1 MSSLN
6 RLSATAAARKL
17 ATREITAVALLED
30 CLDRI
35 AAREPTVHAWTF
47 LDTDAAM
54 RRARELDAQGS
65 AGLLHGLPIA
75 VKDLFDT
82 CDMPSSYGS
91 PIYANH
97 RPAADAACVALARA
111 AGAIVVGKTVTTE
124 FATFHPG
131 PTCNPHNP
139 LHTPGGSSSGSAAAV
154 ADWMVP
160 LAFGTQT
167 AGSIVRPAAYCGV
180 VGYKPTFG
188 TVNRV
193 GVKMIS
199 DTLDTVGALAR
210 SVPDVAL
217 FVAALA
223 DRPEL
228 MIERPLGRSP
238 RVGLCRTH
246 EWDRAHPETV
256 TAFEDAARCLRE
268 AGASVRDVV
277 LPPQFAELVDAQIA
291 IMVHEVARSLSYERL
306 VHRDKPERRND
317 RHDRRGPC
325 GIAGALRRRPGI
337 GAKKSLDAGRGFC
350 RRRRLACTEHRR
362 RGAARD
368 CSDRRSAVQSNVDA
382 AAHALRA
389 SPVRI
394 WAAGIAGRHHASWGR
409 LAAIVRCCWPQT
421 GFMRGLV
428 DPTPQLR
435 HRKGDR

>member
-1 MSSLN
+1 
-6 RLSATAAARKL
+6 
-17 ATREITAVALLED
+17 
-30 CLDRI
+30 
-35 AAREPTVHAWTF
+35 VHAWTS
-47 LDTDAAM
+47 LDTDAAR
-54 RRARELDAQGS
+54 RRARELDAQAS

-131 PTCNPHNP
+131 PTCNPHNL

-160 LAFGTQT
+160 LAFGSQT

-228 MIERPLGRSP
+228 LIERPLGRPP

-246 EWDRAHPETV
+246 QWDRAHPETV
-256 TAFEDAARCLRE
+256 TAFEDAARGLGE
-268 AGASVRDVV
+268 AGATLRDVV

-306 VHRDKPERRND
+306 VHREKLSVEMIAMIDAGLAVSSARYDAARALAQRSRSSLAEVFADVDVLLAPSTVGEA
-317 RHDRRGPC
+317 PY
-325 GIAGALRRRPGI
+325 GIAATGDPLFNRMWTLLHTPCVHLP
-337 GAKKSLDAGRGFC
+337 S
-350 RRRRLACTEHRR
+350 
-362 RGAARD
+362 
-368 CSDRRSAVQSNVDA
+368 
-382 AAHALRA
+382 
-389 SPVRI
+389 
-394 WAAGIAGRHHASWGR
+394 AAGPRGLPVGITIVGPIGGDQAML
-409 LAAIVRCCWPQT
+409 LAADWIHARLGRSDSLAPA
-421 GFMRGLV
+421 
-428 DPTPQLR
+428 
-435 HRKGDR
+435 

>member
-1 MSSLN
+1 MSDLN

-17 ATREITAVALLED
+17 AAREITAVSLLED
-30 CLDRI
+30 CLARI
-35 AAREPTVHAWTF
+35 AARESTVHAWTF
-47 LDTDAAM
+47 LDPDSAR
-54 RRARELDAQGS
+54 RRARELDAQVPT
-65 AGLLHGLPIA
+65 GLLHGLPIA

-160 LAFGTQT
+160 LAFGSQT
-167 AGSIVRPAAYCGV
+167 AGSIIRPAAYCGI

-199 DTLDTVGALAR
+199 DTLDTIGALAR

-228 MIERPLGRSP
+228 LIENPLGRPP
-238 RVGLCRTH
+238 RVGLCRTYQ
-246 EWDRAHPETV
+246 WDRAHPETV
-256 TAFEDAARCLRE
+256 SAFEDAAHCLRK
-268 AGASVRDVV
+268 AGAGLRDVA

-291 IMVHEVARSLSYERL
+291 IMVHEVAKSLSYERL
-306 VHRDKPERRND
+306 VHRDKLSAEMIAMIDAGLAVSPARYDAARMSAQRSRFALAQVFADVDVLLAPSTIGEAP
-317 RHDRRGPC
+317 H
-325 GIAGALRRRPGI
+325 GIAATGDPLFNRMWTLLHTPCVHLPSAI
-337 GAKKSLDAGRGFC
+337 GPRGLPVGTTIVGPIGGDQATLLAADWIHA
-350 RRRRLACTEHRR
+350 RL
-362 RGAARD
+362 GLPD
-368 CSDRRSAVQSNVDA
+368 SAVTA
-382 AAHALRA
+382 
-389 SPVRI
+389 
-394 WAAGIAGRHHASWGR
+394 
-409 LAAIVRCCWPQT
+409 
-421 GFMRGLV
+421 
-428 DPTPQLR
+428 
-435 HRKGDR
+435 

>member
-1 MSSLN
+1 MGGLN

-17 ATREITAVALLED
+17 ATREITAVSLLED

-35 AAREPTVHAWTF
+35 AARESTVHAWTF

-54 RRARELDAQGS
+54 RRARELDAQGPG
-65 AGLLHGLPIA
+65 GLLHGLPIA

-167 AGSIVRPAAYCGV
+167 AGSIVRPAAYCGI

-228 MIERPLGRSP
+228 MIEGPLVRPP

-256 TAFEDAARCLRE
+256 TAFEDAARCLRK
-268 AGASVRDVV
+268 AGAGVRDVV

-291 IMVHEVARSLSYERL
+291 IMVHEVARSLSYERI
-306 VHRDKPERRND
+306 VHREKLSVEMIAMIDAGLAVSPARYDAARVLAQRSRSMLAEVFADVDVLLAPSTIGEAPR
-317 RHDRRGPC
+317 
-325 GIAGALRRRPGI
+325 GIAATGDPLFNRMWTLLHTPCVHLPCAFGPRGLPVGI
-337 GAKKSLDAGRGFC
+337 TIVGPIGG
-350 RRRRLACTEHRR
+350 
-362 RGAARD
+362 
-368 CSDRRSAVQSNVDA
+368 DRAM
-382 AAHALRA
+382 L
-389 SPVRI
+389 
-394 WAAGIAGRHHASWGR
+394 
-409 LAAIVRCCWPQT
+409 LAADWIHARL
-421 GFMRGLV
+421 GLSDSGV
-428 DPTPQLR
+428 PA
-435 HRKGDR
+435 